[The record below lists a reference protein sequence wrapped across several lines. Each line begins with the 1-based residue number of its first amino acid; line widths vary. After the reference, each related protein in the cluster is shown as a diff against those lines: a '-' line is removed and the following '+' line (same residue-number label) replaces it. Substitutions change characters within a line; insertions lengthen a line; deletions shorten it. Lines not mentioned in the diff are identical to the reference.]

1 MLFQRVLSLFE
12 FQRES
17 KQMGFKTTS
26 RENTVEGEVRRVGI
40 VDTHFFLGISI
51 VCLFR
56 VGFGFESEILQ
67 LEVKKEK
74 ENEGIRRTKE
84 RKKESKVVGGLVE
97 KRNRKRMWLGYMIL
111 LEIKSKTL
119 NLKSRERDW

>member
-1 MLFQRVLSLFE
+1 
-12 FQRES
+12 
-17 KQMGFKTTS
+17 MGFKTTS